1 MYLTSRSFCGH
12 SPISCAHLLV
22 QFVFSIIFNALSRK
36 KAQLFHRTIPV
47 ILAKSSFASS
57 FESEWKTYQLI
68 CFNVRIIL
76 VRLVFRIKSRN
87 KIIKSQ
93 FHLQLKVAELTL
105 FRWKSSR
112 LHKNVTKVGSR
123 IWKNVTTVGSRL
135 CKYVTKVGSRLRMS
149 VTHGYASRLRKL
161 AKKMGNRSVPWL
173 RRPLLPIR
181 DDHYCVV
188 RKQKQLKKV
197 LVETPPSI

>member
-1 MYLTSRSFCGH
+1 MLLKILPKILKPLFKLLLISRDFSCDGTYEFATSWTCYPMYLTSRSFCGH

-93 FHLQLKVAELTL
+93 FHLQFTVAELTL
-105 FRWKSSR
+105 FRWKKLSISSLCYIVLAIR
-112 LHKNVTKVGSR
+112 SRPRPKKGRFPVMLGYTK
-123 IWKNVTTVGSRL
+123 
-135 CKYVTKVGSRLRMS
+135 M
-149 VTHGYASRLRKL
+149 
-161 AKKMGNRSVPWL
+161 
-173 RRPLLPIR
+173 
-181 DDHYCVV
+181 
-188 RKQKQLKKV
+188 
-197 LVETPPSI
+197 